1 MGTLAGNTLIDE
13 LSRRLRDTGNFG
25 YARGD
30 ILSVLNVSQRAVNA
44 RLGLVL
50 SSATLTTVNTPLYDV
65 PSIAT
70 DIVRVVEVRDNDR
83 ILTKVPYEHL
93 VYQDQNWLRLYGA
106 QAEVFAN
113 VGRDLLVVIPT
124 PVVPTSLTVTYVKQP
139 TDLADA
145 ATPLWDLPDEHK
157 SLVLDLVEAVLLF
170 RGREFENM
178 QAVLERIAPA
188 LGLETTIQQLRRGS
202 DRTRE

>member
-1 MGTLAGNTLIDE
+1 MGTFAGNTLIDE

-30 ILSVLNVSQRAVNA
+30 ILSILNVSQRAVNA

-50 SSATLTTVNTPLYDV
+50 SSATLTTVNTPLYSV
-65 PSIAT
+65 PAIAT
-70 DIVRVVEVRDNDR
+70 DIVRVVEVRDSDR

-113 VGRDLLVVIPT
+113 IGRDLLAIIPT
-124 PVVPTSLTVTYVKQP
+124 PVVPTSLTITYVKQP

-157 SLVLDLVEAVLLF
+157 SLVLDVVEAVLLF

>member
-13 LSRRLRDTGNFG
+13 LSRRLRDTGNIG
-25 YARGD
+25 YPRAT
-30 ILSVLNVSQRAVNA
+30 ILSVLNVAQRAVNA
-44 RLGLVL
+44 RLGLVMNT
-50 SSATLTTVNTPLYDV
+50 ATLTTVNTPLYSV
-65 PSIAT
+65 PDIAT

-83 ILTKVPYEHL
+83 TLVKVPYEHL
-93 VYQDQNWLRLYGA
+93 VYQDANWLRLYSA
-106 QAEVFAN
+106 QAEVFSN

-124 PVVPTSLTVTYVKQP
+124 PVVSTALTVVYVKQP

-145 ATPLWDLPDEHK
+145 GAPLWDLPDEHR
-157 SLVLDLVEAVLLF
+157 SLVLDLTEAVLLF

-188 LGLETTIQQLRRGS
+188 LGLETTLQQLRRGS